1 MNAYLRK
8 DYRKNITLIV
18 VACMTV
24 MCYMQCSPK
33 LSPVVSSVPN
43 TTPRSDSNKGLKDY
57 FKNDFLVGVAVGS
70 RSIRTDSA
78 LIIKEFNS
86 VTAENDMKVGVIHPT
101 EGTYNWKNADDIVAF
116 AERNKIKIRG
126 HNLLWHT
133 QNAEWMFIGPDGKQ
147 ASKELVLKRLKEH
160 IFTVMNRYKGKIY
173 SWDVVNEAIDDSQ
186 DPTVMYRKTKWL
198 ELFDGPDYI
207 DSAFKFAHEA
217 DPNAKLYYNEFNS
230 EREVKREKIFKLI
243 KKLKDSGVPIDGV
256 GFQAHWSLDYPTAT
270 QLRTA
275 LDQIV
280 SLGLEIQIT
289 ELDLTIHPRPL
300 GAPAP
305 TTQPVDPGYTPE
317 LEARQVAKYKEVFDI
332 LRAYKKNIKA
342 VTFWN
347 VTDRGSWLDSRGG
360 GSAGDARPATPMLL
374 KAYPLLFDVN
384 GRRKKAY
391 WAVVNK

>member
-1 MNAYLRK
+1 MSNYLPEN
-8 DYRKNITLIV
+8 YGKNIVLIAA
-18 VACMTV
+18 ACALG
-24 MCYMQCSPK
+24 MCCIQCSPK
-33 LSPVVSSVPN
+33 LSPTVSSVPN
-43 TTPRSDSNKGLKDY
+43 TTPQADLSKGLKDY
-57 FKNDFLVGVAVGS
+57 FKTDFLVGVAVGS

-133 QNAEWMFIGPDGKQ
+133 QNAEWMFVGPDGKQ
-147 ASKELVLKRLKEH
+147 ASKELVLKRLKDH

-186 DPTVMYRKTKWL
+186 DPAVMYRKTKWL
-198 ELFDGPDYI
+198 EIFNGPEFI
-207 DSAFKFAHEA
+207 DAAFRFAHEA
-217 DPNAKLYYNEFNS
+217 DPKAKLYYNEFNN
-230 EREVKREKIFKLI
+230 EREVKREKIFKL
-243 KKLKDSGVPIDGV
+243 LKRMKADGVPIDGV
-256 GFQAHWSLDYPTAT
+256 GFQAHWSLDYPTT
-270 QLRTA
+270 NQLRTA
-275 LDQIV
+275 LDQIA

-289 ELDLTIHPRPL
+289 ELDLTTHPRPL

-305 TTQPVDPGYTPE
+305 TTPPADPGYTPE
-317 LEARQVAKYKEVFDI
+317 SEARQVAKYKEIFDV
-332 LRAYKKNIKA
+332 LRGYKKNIKA
-342 VTFWN
+342 ITFWN

-360 GSAGDARPATPMLL
+360 GSAGDAKPATPMIL

-384 GRRKKAY
+384 GQRKKAY
-391 WAVVNK
+391 WAVVNN